1 MDPGNVQ
8 NIEILLETC
17 LGTSNYPRVTIWGIG
32 MAYFGQ
38 SVEEATKNRY
48 WQDLGGEKKNSL
60 MIKKIVVG
68 GRVFI
73 ESDKNL
79 ISNVKNWYTGI

>member
-1 MDPGNVQ
+1 M
-8 NIEILLETC
+8 LETC

-48 WQDLGGEKKNSL
+48 WQDLGELPIPLEILHKL
-60 MIKKIVVG
+60 VYFVI
-68 GRVFI
+68 FI
-73 ESDKNL
+73 NF
-79 ISNVKNWYTGI
+79 

>member
-1 MDPGNVQ
+1 M
-8 NIEILLETC
+8 LETC

-48 WQDLGGEKKNSL
+48 PQDLGGVKKKFPVTSGSL
-60 MIKKIVVG
+60 G
-68 GRVFI
+68 LGQTPA
-73 ESDKNL
+73 SH
-79 ISNVKNWYTGI
+79 